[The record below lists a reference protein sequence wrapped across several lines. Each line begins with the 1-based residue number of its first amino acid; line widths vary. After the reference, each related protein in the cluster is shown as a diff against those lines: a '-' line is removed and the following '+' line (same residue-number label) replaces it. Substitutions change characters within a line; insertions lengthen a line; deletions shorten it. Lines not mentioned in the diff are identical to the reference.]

1 MEKYVY
7 KPTRFMLPTS
17 HYDKEKADR
26 AVAFIQSLSHTKGAF
41 YRKPFLLLPWQETII
56 RDLFGIV
63 KEDGTRQ
70 FKQCIAFLSKKNGK
84 QLALDTPIPTPQGFT
99 AMGDLKVGDTV
110 FDENGVPC
118 HVIAKSAVDD
128 TEQAYKL
135 TFRDGT
141 SIIAGARHLWDCD
154 DLTRYKNP
162 RVTLSTQEIY
172 EKQLEMK
179 GNRSA
184 IRIPVAKP
192 IQTEDVNLPVD
203 PYLYGYWLGNGTA
216 TEARIT
222 VRTSDVEDVKSNI
235 PYEMHNSFPQKCGGS
250 SCLYY
255 RELRPVLVDNFRE
268 KVILPEYLRA
278 SESQRWALLQGLIDS
293 DGSISKVKGQST
305 YTTTIRPLAESVREL
320 LWSLGIKNAVKAE
333 PSTRN
338 GWPTGEIL
346 YIIRF
351 TTFTDQPTARL
362 IRKAVW
368 SRVRNGDSRS
378 NYHYLKSIT
387 PVEQPVKMQCIQVD
401 SPSHLYLAGPSMVPT
416 HNSELA
422 AAIALYLLC
431 ADHEQRAEIYGA
443 AADRQMASLVFNVAA
458 DMIRLSPALM
468 KRCKILD
475 SRKRIIF
482 TPTNSFYQVLSS
494 DADRAH
500 GVSAHGV
507 IVDEIHVQKNPDL
520 YNVLTRGSGDARKQP
535 LQFII
540 STAGDNIHS
549 VGYEL
554 FQKAQDLL
562 GGRKTDSTIYP
573 VVYAADP
580 DDDWTKPETWRKANP
595 SMGVTFPESAIRE
608 ACESAMQN
616 PSEENVFKTLRLNI
630 WTKQAVRW
638 MPLERWD
645 RCNAPVDIERLRG
658 RPCYA
663 GLDLSSTQ
671 DLTALVLV
679 FPPANQE
686 EPYSILP
693 FAWVPEETI
702 SQRSRRD
709 HVNYDLWQKQGYIL
723 ATEGSVVDYEAI
735 EAKILE
741 LNEIYDIREI
751 AYDRWNSQMLIQ
763 HLSDEGMTVVP
774 FGQGMAS
781 MSPPTK
787 ELMRLTLEGKL
798 AHGGHPV
805 LRWCMDNA
813 VIQTDAAGNI
823 KLSKAKAVE
832 KIDLAVALVMALDRA
847 VRNENSQK
855 ESVYEHRGILL
866 L

>member
-1 MEKYVY
+1 MRQEVWKEAWSAMDNYQY
-7 KPTRFMLPTS
+7 EPTRFMLPTS

-41 YRKPFLLLPWQETII
+41 YRKPFLLMPWQETIV
-56 RDLFGIV
+56 RDLFGVV

-70 FKQCIAFLSKKNGK
+70 FKQAI
-84 QLALDTPIPTPQGFT
+84 
-99 AMGDLKVGDTV
+99 V
-110 FDENGVPC
+110 F
-118 HVIAKSAVDD
+118 IAK
-128 TEQAYKL
+128 K
-135 TFRDGT
+135 
-141 SIIAGARHLWDCD
+141 AG
-154 DLTRYKNP
+154 K
-162 RVTLSTQEIY
+162 
-172 EKQLEMK
+172 
-179 GNRSA
+179 
-184 IRIPVAKP
+184 
-192 IQTEDVNLPVD
+192 
-203 PYLYGYWLGNGTA
+203 
-216 TEARIT
+216 
-222 VRTSDVEDVKSNI
+222 
-235 PYEMHNSFPQKCGGS
+235 
-250 SCLYY
+250 
-255 RELRPVLVDNFRE
+255 
-268 KVILPEYLRA
+268 
-278 SESQRWALLQGLIDS
+278 
-293 DGSISKVKGQST
+293 
-305 YTTTIRPLAESVREL
+305 
-320 LWSLGIKNAVKAE
+320 
-333 PSTRN
+333 
-338 GWPTGEIL
+338 
-346 YIIRF
+346 
-351 TTFTDQPTARL
+351 
-362 IRKAVW
+362 
-368 SRVRNGDSRS
+368 
-378 NYHYLKSIT
+378 
-387 PVEQPVKMQCIQVD
+387 
-401 SPSHLYLAGPSMVPT
+401 
-416 HNSELA
+416 SELA

-443 AADRQMASLVFNVAA
+443 AADRQMAGLVYSVAA

-475 SRKRIIF
+475 SRKRIVF

-520 YNVLTRGSGDARKQP
+520 YNVLTKGSGDARKQP

-549 VGYEL
+549 IGYEL

-562 GGRKTDSTIYP
+562 SGRKTDPTIYP

-580 DDDWTKPETWRKANP
+580 DDDWTKPETWKKANP

-608 ACESAMQN
+608 ACASAMQN

-638 MPLERWD
+638 MPMSQWD
-645 RCNAPVDIERLRG
+645 KCNAPADPEKLRG

-679 FPPANQE
+679 FPPMG
-686 EPYSILP
+686 PDDKYSILP

-702 SQRSRRD
+702 VQRSRRD
-709 HVNYDLWQKQGYIL
+709 HVNYDLWKRQGHIL

-735 EAKILE
+735 EEKILE
-741 LNEIYDIREI
+741 LREIYDIREI

-813 VIQTDAAGNI
+813 VVQTDAAGNI
-823 KLSKAKAVE
+823 KLSKAKATE

-847 VRNENSQK
+847 IRNENSK
-855 ESVYEHRGILL
+855 AESVYEHRGVLVL
-866 L
+866 